1 MTGDD
6 RSKEMARRI
15 EKTED
20 EWKHELTPEKYR
32 VLRKKGTELPFSGKL
47 LGNRKDGIY
56 VCAGCGN
63 ELFSSATKFDS
74 GCGWP
79 SFSAPLADDSVER
92 KEDRSMFT
100 VRTEVL
106 CEKCGGH
113 LGHVFEDGP
122 QPTGLRFCINSVSLE
137 FEERDERRG
146 AGKKDGKSN

>member
-1 MTGDD
+1 M
-6 RSKEMARRI
+6 REMARKI
-15 EKTED
+15 EKTDD

-47 LGNRKDGIY
+47 LGNKKEGVY

-63 ELFSSATKFDS
+63 ELFPSDTKYDS
-74 GCGWP
+74 GSGWP
-79 SFSAPLADDSVER
+79 SFYAPLADDRIE
-92 KEDRSMFT
+92 KKDDRSMFT

-122 QPTGLRFCINSVSLE
+122 DPTGLRYCVNSASLE
-137 FEERDERRG
+137 FEEKAARHG